1 MMQHLS
7 KKFPL
12 DIQKI
17 SKEETRSYF
26 ENKTT
31 TIFGPPGTGKTHTL
45 LSIVEKHLDEGYRP
59 EEIGYFAYTK
69 KAANEAIDRAT
80 SKFEYEE
87 KDFEWFRTLH
97 SMAFKQLNLTTKSV
111 MKDRDYKVLGKTL
124 QIKEFLNANS
134 QIEDNGQSM
143 QKNPFMRIIELA
155 RNNMVNIDTQWRRSQ
170 GHVEGGFE
178 ELERIYGTYIKYK
191 QEHELYD
198 FNDMLLELVNEGV
211 VPSLPVIIID
221 EAQDLS
227 MLQWYAVILLA
238 KSTKHIYIAGDDD
251 QAIFKWAG
259 AIPEMLMRTPGNKKV
274 LNQSFRIPKRVYDVA
289 ESVAN
294 KIKVRVKKEWSPTSK
309 TGDVSHYSSIEYVP
323 FNKDGEYYVLA
334 RTKYVL
340 QKVEEYF
347 KREGIIYNRFNK
359 NKSISEKVC
368 YAINCW
374 NKLVNGDT
382 ISLGGAKNMY
392 KYIPGDGPIKRG
404 FKTWD
409 KALEDDIVVS
419 YNDLVNNHGLRV
431 PKDLAWN
438 DVLTLINEDIIL
450 YIRKCERRG
459 QDINAIP
466 KIKILT
472 IHGSKGGEADNV
484 VLLSELSRKSHTSLL
499 KNGDDERRVFYTGI
513 TRTKRNLFLVRSSND
528 YEYSEMFLRQNFGL
542 NRIEHA
548 D

>member
-1 MMQHLS
+1 MQHLS

-124 QIKEFLNANS
+124 QIKEFLNANI

>member
-1 MMQHLS
+1 MQHLS

>member
-513 TRTKRNLFLVRSSND
+513 TRTKKNLFLVRSSND

>member
-1 MMQHLS
+1 MQHLS

-80 SKFEYEE
+80 SKFDYEE

-178 ELERIYGTYIKYK
+178 ELERIYETYINYK

-274 LNQSFRIPKRVYDVA
+274 LNQSFRIPKKVYDVA

-309 TGDVSHYSSIEYVP
+309 TGEVEHYSSIEYVP
-323 FNKDGEYYVLA
+323 FDRDGEYYVLA

-404 FKTWD
+404 YKTWD
-409 KALEDDIVVS
+409 KALEDDVVVS
-419 YNDLVNNHGLRV
+419 YNDLVSNHGLRV
-431 PKDLAWN
+431 NKEEDWHDA
-438 DVLTLINEDIIL
+438 LTLINEDVIL

-513 TRTKRNLFLVRSSND
+513 TRTKKNLFLVRSSND
-528 YEYSEMFLRQNFGL
+528 YEYSEMFLRQNFKL
-542 NRIEHA
+542 NRIEYA

>member
-1 MMQHLS
+1 MQHLS

-12 DIQKI
+12 EIQKM

-26 ENKTT
+26 QDKTT

-45 LSIVEKHLDEGYRP
+45 LSIVEKHLEEGYRP

-80 SKFEYEE
+80 SKFDYEE

-97 SMAFKQLNLTTKSV
+97 SMAFKQLNLSTQSV
-111 MKDRDYKVLGKTL
+111 MKDRHYKALGKLL
-124 QIKEFLNANS
+124 QIKEFLNTNS

-155 RNNMVNIDTQWRRSQ
+155 RNNMVNIDVQWRKSED
-170 GHVEGGFE
+170 HVEGGFP
-178 ELERIYGTYIKYK
+178 ELERIYETYIDYK
-191 QEHELYD
+191 IEHELYD
-198 FNDMLLELVNEGV
+198 FNDMLLELVNEGL

-274 LNQSFRIPKRVYDVA
+274 LNQSFRIPQRVYDVA

-294 KIKVRVKKEWSPTSK
+294 KIKIRVKKEWEPTAE
-309 TGDVSHYSSIEYVP
+309 TGEVMHYASIEYVP
-323 FNKDGEYYVLA
+323 FDKDGEYYVLA

-374 NKLVNGDT
+374 NKLVRGEE

-392 KYIPGDGPIKRG
+392 KYISSGPEHIEKG
-404 FKTWD
+404 YKTWD
-409 KALEDDIVVS
+409 KALEDDIVVT
-419 YNDLVNNHGLRV
+419 YTNLFENHGLRV
-431 PKDLAWN
+431 PQELLWHEALN
-438 DVLTLINEDIIL
+438 LINEEVVM

-484 VLLSELSRKSHTSLL
+484 VLLSELSRKSYTSLL

-513 TRTKRNLFLVRSSND
+513 TRTKKNLFLVRSSND
-528 YEYSEMFLRQNFGL
+528 YEYSEMFLRQNFRL
-542 NRIEHA
+542 NREEYA
-548 D
+548 N

>member
-1 MMQHLS
+1 MQHLS

-111 MKDRDYKVLGKTL
+111 MKDRNYKELGKKL
-124 QIKEFLNANS
+124 QIKEFLNANN

-155 RNNMVNIDTQWRRSQ
+155 RNNMVNINTQWRRSQ

-178 ELERIYGTYIKYK
+178 ELERIYETYIDYK

-309 TGDVSHYSSIEYVP
+309 TGDVTHYSSIEYVP

-438 DVLTLINEDIIL
+438 DVLTLINEDVIL

-513 TRTKRNLFLVRSSND
+513 TRTKKNLFLVRSSND

-542 NRIEHA
+542 NRREHA

>member
-111 MKDRDYKVLGKTL
+111 MKDRNYKELGKKL
-124 QIKEFLNANS
+124 QIKEFLNANN

-155 RNNMVNIDTQWRRSQ
+155 RNNMVNINTQWRRSQ

-178 ELERIYGTYIKYK
+178 ELERIYETYIDYK

-294 KIKVRVKKEWSPTSK
+294 KIKVRVKKEWLPTSK
-309 TGDVSHYSSIEYVP
+309 TGDVTHYSSIEYVP

-392 KYIPGDGPIKRG
+392 KYIEGDGPIKRG

-419 YNDLVNNHGLRV
+419 YNDLVDNHGLRV

-438 DVLTLINEDIIL
+438 DVLTLINEDVIL

-513 TRTKRNLFLVRSSND
+513 TRTKKNLFLVRSSND

-542 NRIEHA
+542 NRREHA

>member
-97 SMAFKQLNLTTKSV
+97 SMAFRQLNLTTKSV

-409 KALEDDIVVS
+409 KALEDDVVVS

-431 PKDLAWN
+431 NKEEDWHDA
-438 DVLTLINEDIIL
+438 LTLINEDVIL

>member
-1 MMQHLS
+1 MLHLS

-80 SKFEYEE
+80 SKFDYEE

-155 RNNMVNIDTQWRRSQ
+155 RNNMVNIDIQWRRSQ

-178 ELERIYGTYIKYK
+178 ELERIYETYIKYK

-309 TGDVSHYSSIEYVP
+309 TGDVTHYSSIEYVP
-323 FNKDGEYYVLA
+323 FDKDGEYYVLA

-382 ISLGGAKNMY
+382 VSLGGAKNMY

-431 PKDLAWN
+431 PKDLSWN
-438 DVLTLINEDIIL
+438 DVLTLINEDVIL

-513 TRTKRNLFLVRSSND
+513 TRTKKNLFLVRSSND

-542 NRIEHA
+542 NRREYA

>member
-1 MMQHLS
+1 MQHLS

-80 SKFEYEE
+80 SKFDYEE

-178 ELERIYGTYIKYK
+178 ELERIYETYIEYK

-274 LNQSFRIPKRVYDVA
+274 LNQSFRIPKKVYDVA

-309 TGDVSHYSSIEYVP
+309 TGEVEHYSSIEYVP
-323 FNKDGEYYVLA
+323 FDKDGEYYVLA

-404 FKTWD
+404 YKTWD
-409 KALEDDIVVS
+409 KALEDDVVVS

-431 PKDLAWN
+431 NKEEAWH
-438 DVLTLINEDIIL
+438 DALINEDVIL

-513 TRTKRNLFLVRSSND
+513 TRTKKNLFLVRSSND
-528 YEYSEMFLRQNFGL
+528 YEYSEMFLRQNFKL
-542 NRIEHA
+542 NRIEYA

>member
-80 SKFEYEE
+80 SKFDYEE

-124 QIKEFLNANS
+124 QIKEFLNANN

-178 ELERIYGTYIKYK
+178 ELERIYETYIEYK

-274 LNQSFRIPKRVYDVA
+274 LNQSFRIPKKVYDVA

-309 TGDVSHYSSIEYVP
+309 TGEVEHYSSIEYVP
-323 FNKDGEYYVLA
+323 FDRDGEYYVLA

-374 NKLVNGDT
+374 NKLINGDT

-409 KALEDDIVVS
+409 KALEDDVVVS

-438 DVLTLINEDIIL
+438 DVLTLINEDVIL

-513 TRTKRNLFLVRSSND
+513 TRTKKNLFLVRSSND
-528 YEYSEMFLRQNFGL
+528 YEYSEMFLRQNFKL
-542 NRIEHA
+542 NRIEYA

>member
-1 MMQHLS
+1 MQHLS

-80 SKFEYEE
+80 SKFDYEE

-178 ELERIYGTYIKYK
+178 ELERIYETYIEYK

-274 LNQSFRIPKRVYDVA
+274 LNQSFRIPKKVYDVA

-309 TGDVSHYSSIEYVP
+309 TGEVEHYSSIEYVP
-323 FNKDGEYYVLA
+323 FDKDGEYYVLA

-404 FKTWD
+404 YKTWD
-409 KALEDDIVVS
+409 KALEDDVVVS

-431 PKDLAWN
+431 NKEEDWHDA
-438 DVLTLINEDIIL
+438 LTLINEDVIL

-513 TRTKRNLFLVRSSND
+513 TRTKKNLFLVRSSND
-528 YEYSEMFLRQNFGL
+528 YEYSEMFLRQNFKL
-542 NRIEHA
+542 NRIEYA
-548 D
+548 N

>member
-1 MMQHLS
+1 MQHLS

-80 SKFEYEE
+80 SKFDYEE

-178 ELERIYGTYIKYK
+178 ELERIYETYINYK

-274 LNQSFRIPKRVYDVA
+274 LNQSFRIPKKVYDVA

-309 TGDVSHYSSIEYVP
+309 TGEVEHYSSIEYVP
-323 FNKDGEYYVLA
+323 FDRDGEYYVLA

-404 FKTWD
+404 YKTWD
-409 KALEDDIVVS
+409 KALEDDVVVS

-431 PKDLAWN
+431 NKEEAWH
-438 DVLTLINEDIIL
+438 DALTLINEDVIL

-513 TRTKRNLFLVRSSND
+513 TRTKKNLFLVRSSND
-528 YEYSEMFLRQNFGL
+528 YEYSEMFLRQNFRL
-542 NRIEHA
+542 NREEYA
-548 D
+548 N

>member
-1 MMQHLS
+1 MQHLS

-111 MKDRDYKVLGKTL
+111 MKDRNYKELGKKL
-124 QIKEFLNANS
+124 QIKEFLNANN

-155 RNNMVNIDTQWRRSQ
+155 RNNMVNINTQWRRSQ

-178 ELERIYGTYIKYK
+178 ELERIYETYIDYK

-309 TGDVSHYSSIEYVP
+309 TGDVTHYSSIEYVP

-374 NKLVNGDT
+374 NKLINGDT

-392 KYIPGDGPIKRG
+392 KYIAGDGPIKRG

-438 DVLTLINEDIIL
+438 DVLTLINEDVIL

-513 TRTKRNLFLVRSSND
+513 TRTKKNLFLVRSSND

-542 NRIEHA
+542 NRREHA

>member
-1 MMQHLS
+1 MQHLS

-80 SKFEYEE
+80 SKFDYEE

-155 RNNMVNIDTQWRRSQ
+155 RNNMVNIDIQWRRSQ

-178 ELERIYGTYIKYK
+178 ELERIYETYIKYK
-191 QEHELYD
+191 KEHELYD

-294 KIKVRVKKEWSPTSK
+294 KIKVRVKKEWSPTSQA
-309 TGDVSHYSSIEYVP
+309 GDVSHYSSIEYVP
-323 FNKDGEYYVLA
+323 FDKDGEYYVLA

-431 PKDLAWN
+431 PKDLSWN
-438 DVLTLINEDIIL
+438 DVLTLINEDVIL

-513 TRTKRNLFLVRSSND
+513 TRTKKNLFLVRSSND
-528 YEYSEMFLRQNFGL
+528 YEYSEMFLRQNFKL
-542 NRIEHA
+542 NRIEYA
-548 D
+548 N

>member
-1 MMQHLS
+1 MQHLS

-80 SKFEYEE
+80 SKFDYEE

-124 QIKEFLNANS
+124 QIKEFLNANN

-178 ELERIYGTYIKYK
+178 ELERIYETYIEYK

-274 LNQSFRIPKRVYDVA
+274 LNQSFRIPKKVYDVA

-309 TGDVSHYSSIEYVP
+309 TGEVEHYSSIEYVP
-323 FNKDGEYYVLA
+323 FDRDGEYYVLA

-374 NKLVNGDT
+374 NKLINGDT

-409 KALEDDIVVS
+409 KALEDDVVVS

-438 DVLTLINEDIIL
+438 DVLTLINEDVIL

-513 TRTKRNLFLVRSSND
+513 TRTKKNLFLVRSSND
-528 YEYSEMFLRQNFGL
+528 YEYSEMFLRQNFKL
-542 NRIEHA
+542 NRIEYA

>member
-124 QIKEFLNANS
+124 QIKAFLNANS

-309 TGDVSHYSSIEYVP
+309 TGDVTHYSSIEYVP

-392 KYIPGDGPIKRG
+392 KYIAGDGPIKRG

-419 YNDLVNNHGLRV
+419 YNDLVDNHGLRV

-438 DVLTLINEDIIL
+438 DVLTLINEDVIL

-513 TRTKRNLFLVRSSND
+513 TRTKKNLFLVRSSND

-542 NRIEHA
+542 NRREHA

>member
-111 MKDRDYKVLGKTL
+111 MKDRNYKELGKKL
-124 QIKEFLNANS
+124 QIKEFLNANN

-155 RNNMVNIDTQWRRSQ
+155 RNNMVNINTQWRRSQ

-178 ELERIYGTYIKYK
+178 ELERIYETYIDYK

-309 TGDVSHYSSIEYVP
+309 TGDVTHYSSIEYVP

-438 DVLTLINEDIIL
+438 DVLTLINEDVIL

-513 TRTKRNLFLVRSSND
+513 TRTKKNLFLVRSSND

-542 NRIEHA
+542 NRREYA

>member
-309 TGDVSHYSSIEYVP
+309 TGDVTHYSSIEYVP

-438 DVLTLINEDIIL
+438 DVLTLINEDVIL

-513 TRTKRNLFLVRSSND
+513 TRTKKNLFLVRSSND

-542 NRIEHA
+542 NRREYA

>member
-1 MMQHLS
+1 MQHLS

-124 QIKEFLNANS
+124 QIKEFLNANN

-178 ELERIYGTYIKYK
+178 ELERIFETYIKYK

>member
-1 MMQHLS
+1 MQHLS

-12 DIQKI
+12 DIQKVG
-17 SKEETRSYF
+17 KEEIRSYF
-26 ENKTT
+26 QDKTT

-45 LSIVEKHLDEGYRP
+45 LSIVEKHLEEGYRP

-80 SKFEYEE
+80 SKFDYEE

-97 SMAFKQLNLTTKSV
+97 SMAFKQLNLSTQSV
-111 MKDRDYKVLGKTL
+111 MKDRHYKALGKLL
-124 QIKEFLNANS
+124 QIKEFLNTNS
-134 QIEDNGQSM
+134 QIEDTGQSM

-155 RNNMVNIDTQWRRSQ
+155 RNNMVNIDVQWRKSED
-170 GHVEGGFE
+170 HVEGGFP
-178 ELERIYGTYIKYK
+178 ELERIYETYIDYK
-191 QEHELYD
+191 VEHELYD
-198 FNDMLLELVNEGV
+198 FNDMLLELVNEGS

-274 LNQSFRIPKRVYDVA
+274 LNQSFRIPQRVYNVA

-294 KIKVRVKKEWSPTSK
+294 KIKVRVKKEWEPTEEA
-309 TGDVSHYSSIEYVP
+309 GEVLHYSSIEYVP
-323 FNKDGEYYVLA
+323 FDKDGEYYVLA

-374 NKLVNGDT
+374 NKLVRGEE

-392 KYIPGDGPIKRG
+392 KYISSGPEHIEKG
-404 FKTWD
+404 YKTWD
-409 KALEDDIVVS
+409 KALEDDIVVT
-419 YNDLVNNHGLRV
+419 YNNLFENHGLRV
-431 PKDLAWN
+431 PEELLWHEALN
-438 DVLTLINEDIIL
+438 LINEDVIL

-484 VLLSELSRKSHTSLL
+484 VLLSELSRKSYTSLL

-513 TRTKRNLFLVRSSND
+513 TRTKKNLFLVRSSND
-528 YEYSEMFLRQNFGL
+528 YEYSEMFLRQNFRL
-542 NRIEHA
+542 NREEYA
-548 D
+548 N

>member
-124 QIKEFLNANS
+124 QIKEFLNANN

-178 ELERIYGTYIKYK
+178 ELERIFETYIKYK

-374 NKLVNGDT
+374 NKLVNRDT

>member
-111 MKDRDYKVLGKTL
+111 MKDRNYKELGKKL
-124 QIKEFLNANS
+124 QIKEFLNANN

-155 RNNMVNIDTQWRRSQ
+155 RNNMVNINTQWRRSQ

-178 ELERIYGTYIKYK
+178 ELERIYETYIDYK

-309 TGDVSHYSSIEYVP
+309 TGDVTHYSSIEYVP

-438 DVLTLINEDIIL
+438 DVLTLINEDVIL

-513 TRTKRNLFLVRSSND
+513 TRTKKNLFLVRSSND

-542 NRIEHA
+542 NRREHA

>member
-1 MMQHLS
+1 MQHLS

-45 LSIVEKHLDEGYRP
+45 LSIVEKHLDEAYRP

-69 KAANEAIDRAT
+69 KAANEAIDSAT

-309 TGDVSHYSSIEYVP
+309 TGDVTHYSSIEYVP

-392 KYIPGDGPIKRG
+392 KYIAGDGPIKRG

-419 YNDLVNNHGLRV
+419 YNDLVDNHGLRV

-438 DVLTLINEDIIL
+438 DVLTLINEDVIL

-513 TRTKRNLFLVRSSND
+513 TRTKKNLFLVRSSND

-542 NRIEHA
+542 NRREHA

>member
-1 MMQHLS
+1 MQHLS

-124 QIKEFLNANS
+124 QIKEFLNANI

-419 YNDLVNNHGLRV
+419 YNDLVNNHGLRI

>member
-1 MMQHLS
+1 MQHLS

-12 DIQKI
+12 DIQKVG
-17 SKEETRSYF
+17 KEEVRSYF
-26 ENKTT
+26 QDKTT

-45 LSIVEKHLDEGYRP
+45 LSIVEKHLEEGYRP

-80 SKFEYEE
+80 SKFDYEE

-97 SMAFKQLNLTTKSV
+97 SMAFKQLNLSTQSV
-111 MKDRDYKVLGKTL
+111 MKDRHYKALGKLL
-124 QIKEFLNANS
+124 QIKEFLNTNS
-134 QIEDNGQSM
+134 QIEDTGQSM

-155 RNNMVNIDTQWRRSQ
+155 RNNMVNIDVQWRKSED
-170 GHVEGGFE
+170 HVEGGFP
-178 ELERIYGTYIKYK
+178 ELERIYETYIDYK
-191 QEHELYD
+191 VEHELYD
-198 FNDMLLELVNEGV
+198 FNDMLLELVNEGS

-274 LNQSFRIPKRVYDVA
+274 LNQSFRIPQRVYDVA

-294 KIKVRVKKEWSPTSK
+294 KIKVRVKKEWEPTEEA
-309 TGDVSHYSSIEYVP
+309 GEVLHYSSIEYVP
-323 FNKDGEYYVLA
+323 FDKDGEYYVLA

-359 NKSISEKVC
+359 NKSISEKIC

-374 NKLVNGDT
+374 NKLVRGEE

-392 KYIPGDGPIKRG
+392 KYISSGPEHIQKG

-409 KALEDDIVVS
+409 KALEDDIVVT
-419 YNDLVNNHGLRV
+419 YNNLFENHGLRV
-431 PKDLAWN
+431 PEELLWYEALN
-438 DVLTLINEDIIL
+438 LINEDVVM

-484 VLLSELSRKSHTSLL
+484 VLLSELSRKSYTSLL

-513 TRTKRNLFLVRSSND
+513 TRTKKNLFLVRSSND
-528 YEYSEMFLRQNFGL
+528 YEYSEMFLRQNFRL
-542 NRIEHA
+542 NRKEYA
-548 D
+548 N

>member
-1 MMQHLS
+1 MQHLS

-12 DIQKI
+12 EIQST
-17 SKEETRSYF
+17 SKEEIRSYF
-26 ENKTT
+26 EDKTT
-31 TIFGPPGTGKTHTL
+31 TIFGPPGTGKTYTL

-80 SKFEYEE
+80 SKFDYEE

-97 SMAFKQLNLTTKSV
+97 SMAFKQLNLSTQSV
-111 MKDRDYKVLGKTL
+111 MKDRHYKALGKLL
-124 QIKEFLNANS
+124 QIKEFLNTNS

-155 RNNMVNIDTQWRRSQ
+155 RNNMVNIDVQWRKSED
-170 GHVEGGFE
+170 HVEGGFP
-178 ELERIYGTYIKYK
+178 ELERIYETYIDYK
-191 QEHELYD
+191 IEHELYD
-198 FNDMLLELVNEGV
+198 FNDMLLELVNEGL

-274 LNQSFRIPKRVYDVA
+274 LNQSFRIPQRVYDVA

-294 KIKVRVKKEWSPTSK
+294 KIKIRVKKEWEPTAE
-309 TGDVSHYSSIEYVP
+309 TGEVMHYASIEYVP
-323 FNKDGEYYVLA
+323 FDKDGEYYVLA

-374 NKLVNGDT
+374 NKLVRGEE

-392 KYIPGDGPIKRG
+392 KYISSGPEHIEKG
-404 FKTWD
+404 YKTWD
-409 KALEDDIVVS
+409 KALEDDIVVT
-419 YNDLVNNHGLRV
+419 YTNLFENHGLRV
-431 PKDLAWN
+431 PQELLWHEALN
-438 DVLTLINEDIIL
+438 LINEEVVM

-484 VLLSELSRKSHTSLL
+484 VLLSELSRKSYTSLL

-513 TRTKRNLFLVRSSND
+513 TRTKKNLFLVRSSND
-528 YEYSEMFLRQNFGL
+528 YEYSEMFLRQNFRL
-542 NRIEHA
+542 NREEYA
-548 D
+548 N

>member
-1 MMQHLS
+1 MQHLS

-80 SKFEYEE
+80 SKFDYEE

-178 ELERIYGTYIKYK
+178 ELERIYETYIEYK

-274 LNQSFRIPKRVYDVA
+274 LNQSFRIPKKVYDVA

-309 TGDVSHYSSIEYVP
+309 TGEVEHYSSIEYVP
-323 FNKDGEYYVLA
+323 FDKDGEYYVLA

-404 FKTWD
+404 YKTWD
-409 KALEDDIVVS
+409 KALEDDVVVS

-431 PKDLAWN
+431 NKEEAWH
-438 DVLTLINEDIIL
+438 DALTLINEDVIL

-513 TRTKRNLFLVRSSND
+513 TRTKKNLFLVRSSND
-528 YEYSEMFLRQNFGL
+528 YEYSEMFLRQNFKL
-542 NRIEHA
+542 NRIEYA

>member
-1 MMQHLS
+1 MQHLS

-12 DIQKI
+12 NIQKVG
-17 SKEETRSYF
+17 KEEVRSYF
-26 ENKTT
+26 QDKTT

-45 LSIVEKHLDEGYRP
+45 LSIVEKHLEEGYRP

-80 SKFEYEE
+80 SKFDYEE

-97 SMAFKQLNLTTKSV
+97 SMAFKQLNLSTQSV
-111 MKDRDYKVLGKTL
+111 MKDRHYKALGKLL
-124 QIKEFLNANS
+124 QIKEFLNTNS
-134 QIEDNGQSM
+134 QIEDTGQSM

-155 RNNMVNIDTQWRRSQ
+155 RNNMVNIDVQWRKSED
-170 GHVEGGFE
+170 HVEGGFP
-178 ELERIYGTYIKYK
+178 ELERIYETYIDYK
-191 QEHELYD
+191 VEHELYD
-198 FNDMLLELVNEGV
+198 FNDMLLELVNEGS

-274 LNQSFRIPKRVYDVA
+274 LNQSFRIPQRVYNVA

-294 KIKVRVKKEWSPTSK
+294 KIKVRVKKEWEPTEEA
-309 TGDVSHYSSIEYVP
+309 GEVLHYSSIEYVP
-323 FNKDGEYYVLA
+323 FDKDGEYYVLA

-374 NKLVNGDT
+374 NKLVRGEE

-392 KYIPGDGPIKRG
+392 KYISSGPEHIEKG

-409 KALEDDIVVS
+409 KALEDDIVVN
-419 YNDLVNNHGLRV
+419 YNNLFENHGLRV
-431 PKDLAWN
+431 PEELLWHEALN
-438 DVLTLINEDIIL
+438 LINEDVVM

-484 VLLSELSRKSHTSLL
+484 VLLSELSRKSYTSLL

-513 TRTKRNLFLVRSSND
+513 TRTKKNLFLVRSSND
-528 YEYSEMFLRQNFGL
+528 YEYSEMFLRQNYRQ
-542 NRIEHA
+542 NRLWNA
-548 D
+548 N

>member
-1 MMQHLS
+1 MQHLS

-12 DIQKI
+12 DIQKVG
-17 SKEETRSYF
+17 KEEVRSYF
-26 ENKTT
+26 QDKTT

-45 LSIVEKHLDEGYRP
+45 LSIVEKHLEEGYRP

-80 SKFEYEE
+80 SKFDYEE

-97 SMAFKQLNLTTKSV
+97 SMAFKQLNLSTQSV
-111 MKDRDYKVLGKTL
+111 MKDRHYKALGKLL
-124 QIKEFLNANS
+124 QIKEFLNTNS
-134 QIEDNGQSM
+134 QIEDTGQSM

-155 RNNMVNIDTQWRRSQ
+155 RNNMVNIDVQWRKSED
-170 GHVEGGFE
+170 HVEGGFP
-178 ELERIYGTYIKYK
+178 ELERIYETYIDYK
-191 QEHELYD
+191 VEHELYD
-198 FNDMLLELVNEGV
+198 FNDMLLELVNEGS

-274 LNQSFRIPKRVYDVA
+274 LNQSFRIPQRVYDVA

-294 KIKVRVKKEWSPTSK
+294 KIKVRVKKEWEPTEEA
-309 TGDVSHYSSIEYVP
+309 GEVLHYSSIEYVP
-323 FNKDGEYYVLA
+323 FDKDGEYYVLA

-374 NKLVNGDT
+374 NKLVRGEE

-392 KYIPGDGPIKRG
+392 KYISSGPEHIQKG

-409 KALEDDIVVS
+409 KALEDDIVVT
-419 YNDLVNNHGLRV
+419 YNNLFENHGLRV
-431 PKDLAWN
+431 PEELLWYEALN
-438 DVLTLINEDIIL
+438 LINEDVVM

-484 VLLSELSRKSHTSLL
+484 VLLSELSRKSYTSLL

-513 TRTKRNLFLVRSSND
+513 TRTKKNLFLVRSSND
-528 YEYSEMFLRQNFGL
+528 YEYSEMFLRQNFRL
-542 NRIEHA
+542 NRKEYA
-548 D
+548 N

>member
-124 QIKEFLNANS
+124 QIKEFLNANN

-178 ELERIYGTYIKYK
+178 ELERIFETYIKYK

>member
-1 MMQHLS
+1 MQHLS

-111 MKDRDYKVLGKTL
+111 MKDRNYKELGKKL
-124 QIKEFLNANS
+124 QIKEFLNANN

-155 RNNMVNIDTQWRRSQ
+155 RNNMVNINTQWRRSQ

-178 ELERIYGTYIKYK
+178 ELERIYETYIDYK

-309 TGDVSHYSSIEYVP
+309 TGDVTHYSSIEYVP

-392 KYIPGDGPIKRG
+392 KYIAGDGPIKRG

-438 DVLTLINEDIIL
+438 DVLTLINEDVIL

-513 TRTKRNLFLVRSSND
+513 TRTKKNLFLVRSSND

-542 NRIEHA
+542 NRREHA

>member
-80 SKFEYEE
+80 SKFDYEE

-178 ELERIYGTYIKYK
+178 ELERIYETYINYK

-274 LNQSFRIPKRVYDVA
+274 LNQSFRIPKKVYDVA

-309 TGDVSHYSSIEYVP
+309 TGEVEHYSSIEYVP
-323 FNKDGEYYVLA
+323 FDRDGEYYVLA

-404 FKTWD
+404 YKTWD
-409 KALEDDIVVS
+409 KALEDDVVVS
-419 YNDLVNNHGLRV
+419 YNDLVSNHGLRV
-431 PKDLAWN
+431 NKEEDWHDA
-438 DVLTLINEDIIL
+438 LTLINEDVIL

-513 TRTKRNLFLVRSSND
+513 TRTKKNLFLVRSSND
-528 YEYSEMFLRQNFGL
+528 YEYSEMFLRQNFKL
-542 NRIEHA
+542 NRIEYA

>member
-1 MMQHLS
+1 MQHLS

-12 DIQKI
+12 DIQKVG
-17 SKEETRSYF
+17 KEEVRSYF
-26 ENKTT
+26 QDKTT

-45 LSIVEKHLDEGYRP
+45 LSIVEKHLEEGYRP

-80 SKFEYEE
+80 SKFDYEE

-97 SMAFKQLNLTTKSV
+97 SMAFKQLNLSTQSV
-111 MKDRDYKVLGKTL
+111 MKDRHYKALGKLL
-124 QIKEFLNANS
+124 QIKEFLNTNS

-155 RNNMVNIDTQWRRSQ
+155 RNNMVNIDVQWRKSEE
-170 GHVEGGFE
+170 HVEGGFP
-178 ELERIYGTYIKYK
+178 ELERIFETYIDYK
-191 QEHELYD
+191 VEHELYD
-198 FNDMLLELVNEGV
+198 FNDMLLELVNEGS

-259 AIPEMLMRTPGNKKV
+259 AIPEMLMRTPGNKRV
-274 LNQSFRIPKRVYDVA
+274 LNQSFRIPQRVYDVA

-294 KIKVRVKKEWSPTSK
+294 KIKVRVKKEWEPTEEA
-309 TGDVSHYSSIEYVP
+309 GEVLHYSSIEYVP
-323 FNKDGEYYVLA
+323 FDKDGEYYVLA

-374 NKLVNGDT
+374 NKLVRGEE

-392 KYIPGDGPIKRG
+392 KYISSGPEHIQKG

-409 KALEDDIVVS
+409 KALEDDIVVT
-419 YNDLVNNHGLRV
+419 YNNLFENHGLRV
-431 PKDLAWN
+431 PEELLWYEALN
-438 DVLTLINEDIIL
+438 LINEDVVM

-484 VLLSELSRKSHTSLL
+484 VLLSELSRKSYTSLL

-513 TRTKRNLFLVRSSND
+513 TRTKKNLFLVRSSND
-528 YEYSEMFLRQNFGL
+528 YEYSEMFLRQNFRL
-542 NRIEHA
+542 NRKEYA
-548 D
+548 N

>member
-1 MMQHLS
+1 MQHLS

-12 DIQKI
+12 DIQKT

-26 ENKTT
+26 EDKTT

-45 LSIVEKHLDEGYRP
+45 LSIVEKHLEEGYRP

-80 SKFEYEE
+80 SKFDYEE

-97 SMAFKQLNLTTKSV
+97 SMAFKQLNLSTQSV
-111 MKDRDYKVLGKTL
+111 MKDRHYKALGKLL
-124 QIKEFLNANS
+124 QIKEFLNTNS
-134 QIEDNGQSM
+134 QIEDTGQSM

-155 RNNMVNIDTQWRRSQ
+155 RNNMVNIDVQWRKSEE
-170 GHVEGGFE
+170 HVEGGFP
-178 ELERIYGTYIKYK
+178 ELERIYETYIDYK
-191 QEHELYD
+191 VEHELYD
-198 FNDMLLELVNEGV
+198 FNDMLLELVNEGS

-274 LNQSFRIPKRVYDVA
+274 LNQSFRIPKRVYNVA

-294 KIKVRVKKEWSPTSK
+294 KIKVRVKKEWEPTNEP
-309 TGDVSHYSSIEYVP
+309 GEVLHYSSIEYVP
-323 FNKDGEYYVLA
+323 FDKDGEYYVLA

-374 NKLVNGDT
+374 NKLVRGEE

-392 KYIPGDGPIKRG
+392 KYISSGPEHIEKG

-409 KALEDDIVVS
+409 KALEDDIVVT
-419 YNDLVNNHGLRV
+419 YNNLFENHGLRG
-431 PKDLAWN
+431 PEELLWHEALN
-438 DVLTLINEDIIL
+438 LINEDVVM

-484 VLLSELSRKSHTSLL
+484 VLLSELSRKSYTSLL

-513 TRTKRNLFLVRSSND
+513 TRTKKNLFLVRSSND
-528 YEYSEMFLRQNFGL
+528 YEYSEMFLRQNFRL
-542 NRIEHA
+542 NREEYA
-548 D
+548 N

>member
-1 MMQHLS
+1 MQHLS

-17 SKEETRSYF
+17 GKEETRSYF

-124 QIKEFLNANS
+124 QIKEFLNANI

-238 KSTKHIYIAGDDD
+238 KSTKHIYIASDDD

>member
-1 MMQHLS
+1 MQHLS

-111 MKDRDYKVLGKTL
+111 MKDRNYKELGKKL
-124 QIKEFLNANS
+124 QIKEFLNANN

-155 RNNMVNIDTQWRRSQ
+155 RNNMVNINTQWRRSQ

-178 ELERIYGTYIKYK
+178 ELERIYETYIDYK

-309 TGDVSHYSSIEYVP
+309 TGDVTHYSSIEYVP

-438 DVLTLINEDIIL
+438 DVLTLINEDVIL

-513 TRTKRNLFLVRSSND
+513 TRTKKNLFLVRSSND

-542 NRIEHA
+542 NRREYA